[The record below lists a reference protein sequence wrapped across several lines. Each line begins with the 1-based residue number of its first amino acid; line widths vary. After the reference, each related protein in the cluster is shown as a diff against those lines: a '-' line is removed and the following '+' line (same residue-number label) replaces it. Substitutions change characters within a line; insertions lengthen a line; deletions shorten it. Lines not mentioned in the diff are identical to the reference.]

1 MTKTKEPIRKTVYL
15 EEQLVSCAETLFK
28 QAEVDSF
35 SAFVKKAIEAYI
47 SKLIFSKNSDIL
59 SKEIRKAIREE
70 IYPTNLRLS
79 KGLYKYAIEL
89 VSQDA
94 ARLEQMIK
102 GVYYPMSIHFEDNI
116 SNIER
121 EMREAIT
128 SIYIKG
134 LEQFEDIMK
143 DRADCYPTVSE
154 VLKILVY
161 LNNLP

>member
-1 MTKTKEPIRKTVYL
+1 MSVYIQTDQVGMLLKKVGL
-15 EEQLVSCAETLFK
+15 EEGTKSY
-28 QAEVDSF
+28 
-35 SAFVKKAIEAYI
+35 AY
-47 SKLIFSKNSDIL
+47 
-59 SKEIRKAIREE
+59 
-70 IYPTNLRLS
+70 
-79 KGLYKYAIEL
+79 YKYAIEL

-143 DRADCYPTVSE
+143 DQADCYPTVSE

-161 LNNLP
+161 LDNLP